1 MRNSFL
7 IEYRDRK
14 GGGKRMKYCINC
26 GSQLSDQDK
35 FCTKCG
41 APQGVQQNV
50 AAVEQEVQQNPATT
64 GEQEVQ
70 QNPAAVA
77 QKMQQNV
84 AAAEQET
91 QQQNVAG
98 VEQEVQ
104 QNPATTGGQETQQQN
119 VAGVEQE
126 VQQNPATTGGQE
138 TQQQQQ
144 SYAQPDQ
151 SYIYQQPA
159 TTAKFPAKAA
169 ILLVGIVVVAL
180 GVIYLVF
187 QLVTGGSGSVEKA
200 VKEYYEAICDKD
212 GDTLLDATCTDS
224 MIKALEETSG
234 YEKDDIADAMEEAV
248 SYSYEDYGKVKDIK
262 VEEQDK
268 MTKAELR
275 EGLEGI
281 KEETGVDVNIS
292 EMRQVEVTYKYYDTY
307 YKEWN
312 EDTEYL
318 TVYKSG
324 SKWYV
329 FPDSF

>member
-1 MRNSFL
+1 L

-50 AAVEQEVQQNPATT
+50 VAVEQEVQQNPATT

-77 QKMQQNV
+77 QEMQQNI

-91 QQQNVAG
+91 QQQNVASVG
-98 VEQEVQ
+98 
-104 QNPATTGGQETQQQN
+104 
-119 VAGVEQE
+119 QE

>member
-98 VEQEVQ
+98 VEQE
-104 QNPATTGGQETQQQN
+104 A
-119 VAGVEQE
+119 
-126 VQQNPATTGGQE
+126 QQNPATTGGQE

>member
-50 AAVEQEVQQNPATT
+50 AAVEQEVQQDPATT

-84 AAAEQET
+84 AAAE
-91 QQQNVAG
+91 
-98 VEQEVQ
+98 
-104 QNPATTGGQETQQQN
+104 QETQQQN

>member
-70 QNPAAVA
+70 QNPAAVE
-77 QKMQQNV
+77 QEMQQNV

-104 QNPATTGGQETQQQN
+104 QNPATTGE
-119 VAGVEQE
+119 
-126 VQQNPATTGGQE
+126 QE

-169 ILLVGIVVVAL
+169 ILLVGIVVMAL

>member
-77 QKMQQNV
+77 QEMQQNV
-84 AAAEQET
+84 AAAE
-91 QQQNVAG
+91 
-98 VEQEVQ
+98 
-104 QNPATTGGQETQQQN
+104 QETQQQN

>member
-50 AAVEQEVQQNPATT
+50 VAVEQEVQQNPATT

-70 QNPAAVA
+70 QNPAVA
-77 QKMQQNV
+77 QEMQQNI

-98 VEQEVQ
+98 V
-104 QNPATTGGQETQQQN
+104 G
-119 VAGVEQE
+119 QE

>member
-50 AAVEQEVQQNPATT
+50 AAVEQEVQQDPATT

-104 QNPATTGGQETQQQN
+104 QNPATTGGQEI
-119 VAGVEQE
+119 
-126 VQQNPATTGGQE
+126 
-138 TQQQQQ
+138 QQQQQ

-275 EGLEGI
+275 EGLEGL

>member
-84 AAAEQET
+84 AAAE
-91 QQQNVAG
+91 
-98 VEQEVQ
+98 
-104 QNPATTGGQETQQQN
+104 QETQQQN

>member
-50 AAVEQEVQQNPATT
+50 VAVEQEVQQNPATT

-77 QKMQQNV
+77 QEMQQNI

-91 QQQNVAG
+91 QQQNVASVG
-98 VEQEVQ
+98 
-104 QNPATTGGQETQQQN
+104 
-119 VAGVEQE
+119 QE

>member
-77 QKMQQNV
+77 QEMQQNV

-91 QQQNVAG
+91 QQQNVAS
-98 VEQEVQ
+98 
-104 QNPATTGGQETQQQN
+104 
-119 VAGVEQE
+119 VEQE

>member
-77 QKMQQNV
+77 QEMQQNV

-91 QQQNVAG
+91 QQQNVAA

-104 QNPATTGGQETQQQN
+104 QNPATTGGQET
-119 VAGVEQE
+119 
-126 VQQNPATTGGQE
+126 
-138 TQQQQQ
+138 QQQQ

>member
-64 GEQEVQ
+64 GGQEIQ
-70 QNPAAVA
+70 QNPAAVE
-77 QKMQQNV
+77 QEMQQNV
-84 AAAEQET
+84 AAAE
-91 QQQNVAG
+91 
-98 VEQEVQ
+98 
-104 QNPATTGGQETQQQN
+104 QETQQQN

>member
-50 AAVEQEVQQNPATT
+50 VAVEQEVQQNPATT

-104 QNPATTGGQETQQQN
+104 QNPATTGGQEI
-119 VAGVEQE
+119 
-126 VQQNPATTGGQE
+126 
-138 TQQQQQ
+138 QQQQQ

>member
-50 AAVEQEVQQNPATT
+50 AAVAQEVQQNPATT
-64 GEQEVQ
+64 GGQEVQ

-77 QKMQQNV
+77 QEMQQNV
-84 AAAEQET
+84 AGAE
-91 QQQNVAG
+91 
-98 VEQEVQ
+98 
-104 QNPATTGGQETQQQN
+104 QETQQQN

>member
-70 QNPAAVA
+70 QNPAAVE
-77 QKMQQNV
+77 QEMQQNV
-84 AAAEQET
+84 AAAE
-91 QQQNVAG
+91 
-98 VEQEVQ
+98 
-104 QNPATTGGQETQQQN
+104 QETQQQN

>member
-50 AAVEQEVQQNPATT
+50 AAVEQEVQQDPATT

-104 QNPATTGGQETQQQN
+104 QNPATTGGQEI
-119 VAGVEQE
+119 
-126 VQQNPATTGGQE
+126 
-138 TQQQQQ
+138 QQQQQ

>member
-50 AAVEQEVQQNPATT
+50 AAVEQETQQQNVAAV
-64 GEQEVQ
+64 EQE
-70 QNPAAVA
+70 
-77 QKMQQNV
+77 MQQNV

-91 QQQNVAG
+91 QQQNVAA

-104 QNPATTGGQETQQQN
+104 QNPATTGGQET
-119 VAGVEQE
+119 
-126 VQQNPATTGGQE
+126 
-138 TQQQQQ
+138 QQQQ

>member
-50 AAVEQEVQQNPATT
+50 AAVEQEVQQDPATT

-104 QNPATTGGQETQQQN
+104 QNPATTGE
-119 VAGVEQE
+119 
-126 VQQNPATTGGQE
+126 QE

>member
-50 AAVEQEVQQNPATT
+50 VAVEQEVQQNPATT

-77 QKMQQNV
+77 QEMQQNV

-91 QQQNVAG
+91 QQQNVASVG
-98 VEQEVQ
+98 
-104 QNPATTGGQETQQQN
+104 
-119 VAGVEQE
+119 QE

>member
-1 MRNSFL
+1 M
-7 IEYRDRK
+7 IEYSYRK
-14 GGGKRMKYCINC
+14 DGGEKMKYCINC

-41 APQGVQQNV
+41 APQGVQQNA
-50 AAVEQEVQQNPATT
+50 AAVEQEVQQDAATAGVQEAQQQNVAV

-70 QNPAAVA
+70 QDVA
-77 QKMQQNV
+77 
-84 AAAEQET
+84 T
-91 QQQNVAG
+91 AG
-98 VEQEVQ
+98 VQE
-104 QNPATTGGQETQQQN
+104 A
-119 VAGVEQE
+119 
-126 VQQNPATTGGQE
+126 
-138 TQQQQQ
+138 QQQQQ

-159 TTAKFPAKAA
+159 TNAKFPAKAA

-248 SYSYEDYGKVKDIK
+248 GYSYEDYGKVKDIK
-262 VEEQDK
+262 IEEQDK

-307 YKEWN
+307 DKEWN
-312 EDTEYL
+312 EDSEYL

>member
-104 QNPATTGGQETQQQN
+104 QNPATTGGQETQQQ
-119 VAGVEQE
+119 
-126 VQQNPATTGGQE
+126 
-138 TQQQQQ
+138 QQ

-169 ILLVGIVVVAL
+169 ILLVGIVIVAL

>member
-50 AAVEQEVQQNPATT
+50 VAVEQEVQQNPATT

-77 QKMQQNV
+77 QEMQQNV
-84 AAAEQET
+84 AAAE
-91 QQQNVAG
+91 
-98 VEQEVQ
+98 
-104 QNPATTGGQETQQQN
+104 QETQQQN

>member
-41 APQGVQQNV
+41 APQGVQQNA
-50 AAVEQEVQQNPATT
+50 AAVEQEVQQNPATI

-77 QKMQQNV
+77 QEMQQNV

-104 QNPATTGGQETQQQN
+104 QNPATTGE
-119 VAGVEQE
+119 
-126 VQQNPATTGGQE
+126 QE

>member
-70 QNPAAVA
+70 QNPAAVE
-77 QKMQQNV
+77 QEMQQNV

-104 QNPATTGGQETQQQN
+104 QNPATTGE
-119 VAGVEQE
+119 
-126 VQQNPATTGGQE
+126 QE

>member
-50 AAVEQEVQQNPATT
+50 AAVEQEVQQDPATT

-104 QNPATTGGQETQQQN
+104 QNPATTGGQEI
-119 VAGVEQE
+119 
-126 VQQNPATTGGQE
+126 
-138 TQQQQQ
+138 QQQQQ

-307 YKEWN
+307 FKEWN